1 MPIKSCTLPNGKKG
15 FKWGDRG
22 KCYASRSD
30 AVDQGQAAHAAGYK
44 KAAAGQV
51 ALDGGI
57 GVLNP
62 EVRPRRFRR
71 VPAG

>member
-22 KCYASRSD
+22 KCYESRSD